1 MEYSKEFQELKTRLT
16 YDAKNEMWVDLTV
29 DEIKTILSETHNLM
43 EEIDRLTAAN
53 KWVSVSERLPIENK
67 PVLVSVKGYVYPKI
81 GWHCHNIEIPQW
93 STADDLYFHDISYSE
108 VTHWQPLPTPPTGG
122 E

>member
-1 MEYSKEFQELKTRLT
+1 MTGYVNDHIKFVFIDGLKHSVSEPVELEIIKLRKEVTQ
-16 YDAKNEMWVDLTV
+16 
-29 DEIKTILSETHNLM
+29 
-43 EEIDRLTAAN
+43 LTAAN
-53 KWVSVSERLPIENK
+53 KWVSVSERSPIENK

-108 VTHWQPLPTPPTGG
+108 VTHWQPLPPPSAGG
-122 E
+122 ENE